1 MHYNVNWRT
10 DDIEGW
16 ALQDYVQWR
25 DNHASHCVGLGAMEN
40 QADDP
45 LCWYS
50 IGNNYNNRV
59 SDDWQGITDM
69 PGRPIGFDI
78 RMGVGESFG
87 LATHGQLVDMPV
99 AFKLIFNSCNCPA
112 TSYMGTAAPSDITV
126 KYVSDPSAT

>member
-1 MHYNVNWRT
+1 
-10 DDIEGW
+10 
-16 ALQDYVQWR
+16 
-25 DNHASHCVGLGAMEN
+25 
-40 QADDP
+40 
-45 LCWYS
+45 
-50 IGNNYNNRV
+50 
-59 SDDWQGITDM
+59 M

-87 LATHGQLVDMPV
+87 SATYGQNVDMPV